1 MSATMKDQ
9 PTDKT
14 NEPLSPAEYGA
25 SVISRTYKAGP
36 AAMALVI
43 GLAALT
49 AQASESDLV
58 RDIQRYCTV
67 CWRNARLDPR
77 VWDDCTQE
85 VCCRL
90 LTKARDGQL
99 DLAQVLSDDTPER
112 RELVRAIDM
121 VRKRVQRTKR
131 HQPIDALA
139 LPAPDAD
146 QRHRDRLEL
155 GEILE
160 SARRAV
166 LSPRQDRIV
175 ELWMR
180 GWSVP
185 EIGSDLGIAVN
196 RVSDEKYKA
205 LRKLEQHLRNGH
217 DELEAFTQT
226 QARAE
231 DASRREIA

>member
-1 MSATMKDQ
+1 MNDETPPESTAKVSDQ
-9 PTDKT
+9 PTYS
-14 NEPLSPAEYGA
+14 ESL
-25 SVISRTYKAGP
+25 ISRTRKAGP
-36 AAMALVI
+36 TAVALVI

-77 VWDDCTQE
+77 LWDDCTQE

-90 LTKARDGQL
+90 LTKARGGQL
-99 DLAQVLSDDTPER
+99 DLTQVLADDTPER

-131 HQPIDALA
+131 FQPLDGFTTPSSDL
-139 LPAPDAD
+139 DRR
-146 QRHRDRLEL
+146 QRDRLEL

-160 SARRAV
+160 AARRAV
-166 LSPRQDRIV
+166 LTSRQDRII

-185 EIGSDLGIAVN
+185 EIGAELKLPVT

-205 LRKLEQHLRNGH
+205 LRKLEQHLRSRR
-217 DELEAFTQT
+217 DELGFGLPSSSATMP
-226 QARAE
+226 A
-231 DASRREIA
+231 

>member
-1 MSATMKDQ
+1 MNDQTPNASADAIQDT
-9 PTDKT
+9 
-14 NEPLSPAEYGA
+14 PASSE
-25 SVISRTYKAGP
+25 SLISRSRRAGP
-36 AAMALVI
+36 AAVALVI

-77 VWDDCTQE
+77 LWDDCTQE

-90 LTKARDGQL
+90 LTKAREGQL
-99 DLAQVLSDDTPER
+99 DMTLVLAEDTPER

-131 HQPIDALA
+131 YHPLDDFNTPLTD
-139 LPAPDAD
+139 LD
-146 QRHRDRLEL
+146 QRERDRLEL

-160 SARRAV
+160 AARRAV
-166 LSPRQDRIV
+166 LTDRQDRII

-185 EIGSDLGIAVN
+185 EIGVELNLPVT

-205 LRKLEQHLRNGH
+205 LRKLERQLVHRR
-217 DELEAFTQT
+217 DELALALPGTCLV
-226 QARAE
+226 
-231 DASRREIA
+231 DG